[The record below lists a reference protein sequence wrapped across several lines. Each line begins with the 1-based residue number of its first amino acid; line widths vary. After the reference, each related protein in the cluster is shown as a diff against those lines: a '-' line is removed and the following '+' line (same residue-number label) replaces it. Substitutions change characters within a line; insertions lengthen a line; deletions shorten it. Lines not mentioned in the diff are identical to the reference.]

1 MSMLGFQLHID
12 VIVAK
17 IEWMLNDPAGV
28 KLNSDLLGFLGNF
41 SVMLIDVWNH
51 VTSALTKS

>member
-1 MSMLGFQLHID
+1 MLGPQLHID
-12 VIVAK
+12 VLVEK
-17 IEWMLNDPAGV
+17 IEWMLDDPAGV

-41 SVMLIDVWNH
+41 SLMLIDVWNH